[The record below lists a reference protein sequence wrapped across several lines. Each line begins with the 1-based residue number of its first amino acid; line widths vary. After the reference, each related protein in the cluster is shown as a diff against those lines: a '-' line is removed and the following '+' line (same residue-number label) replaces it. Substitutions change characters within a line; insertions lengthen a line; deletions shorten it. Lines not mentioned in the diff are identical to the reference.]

1 VHFRFVRDY
10 ALVNQKYMSNHNII
24 GYSILAII
32 ALYLA
37 YVISTNIIWLLW
49 LLIKLIVYSILLVGI
64 LWFLYK
70 NGFFKFLQKK

>member
-1 VHFRFVRDY
+1 
-10 ALVNQKYMSNHNII
+10 MSNHNII
-24 GYSILAII
+24 GYSILALI

-49 LLIKLIVYSILLVGI
+49 LLIKLTVYSTLLVGI

-70 NGFFKFLQKK
+70 NGFFEFLNKK

>member
-1 VHFRFVRDY
+1 
-10 ALVNQKYMSNHNII
+10 MSNHNII

-32 ALYLA
+32 AVYLA

-49 LLIKLIVYSILLVGI
+49 LLIKLTVYSTLLVGI

-70 NGFFKFLQKK
+70 NGFFEFLKKK